1 MDLPPIEILRDHA
14 LFGGLPSV
22 ELERLATY
30 SALRAWGAGQRLLR
44 AGQEPPG
51 FVLII
56 AGHVELCEAGGV
68 RRDGLIAIVGPGDA
82 VGLEATVQRT
92 AMEADALPLDAGR
105 GVFIDA
111 ASFMKHMDES
121 AVLTRAALCG
131 ASRRV
136 SSLLRENAD
145 LRSKR
150 AIDRLATFLADLA
163 GAPEGQATVRLPYE
177 KRLLAASLGISPE
190 SLSRMFNR
198 LRPLGVET
206 GRTDVVRIG
215 DVALLRRGLPD
226 ADEAAARLS

>member
-1 MDLPPIEILRDHA
+1 MDLQPIEILREHA
-14 LFGGLPSV
+14 LFGGLPPG

-30 SALRAWGAGQRLLR
+30 CLLRAWGAGQRLIR
-44 AGQEPPG
+44 AGQEPSH
-51 FVLII
+51 FILIVS
-56 AGHVELCEAGGV
+56 GHIELCETGDF
-68 RRDGLIAIVGPGDA
+68 RRDGLLAIVGPGDA
-82 VGLEATVQRT
+82 VGLEATVQRA
-92 AMEADALPLDAGR
+92 AMDAHVLPLDAGK
-105 GVFIDA
+105 GLFVDA
-111 ASFMKHMDES
+111 GAFMRHMDDS
-121 AVLTRAALCG
+121 PALTRAALTG

-136 SSLLRENAD
+136 STLLRENAD

-150 AIDRLATFLADLA
+150 AIDRLAAFLASLA
-163 GAPEGQATVRLPYE
+163 GAPEGEAVVKLPYE

-226 ADEAAARLS
+226 ADGAAAG